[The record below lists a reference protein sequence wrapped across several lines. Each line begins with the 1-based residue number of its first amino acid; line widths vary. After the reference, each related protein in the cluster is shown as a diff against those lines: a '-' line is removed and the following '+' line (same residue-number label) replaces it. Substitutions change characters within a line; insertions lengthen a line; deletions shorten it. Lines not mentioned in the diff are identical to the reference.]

1 MYPLVSSCTSH
12 PSPCDKLI
20 GSNNQWSASSDGK
33 TFDTKNPFNDQS
45 LLSFSH
51 ATKEDVDWAVKA
63 ARKAF
68 QTTWGNNIHATER
81 AACES
86 ILGARYRA
94 DG

>member
-1 MYPLVSSCTSH
+1 MC
-12 PSPCDKLI
+12 
-20 GSNNQWSASSDGK
+20 SNNKWSASSDGK

-51 ATKEDVDWAVKA
+51 ATKEDVDRAVKA

-86 ILGARYRA
+86 ILDVLYKAEG
-94 DG
+94 

>member
-1 MYPLVSSCTSH
+1 MN
-12 PSPCDKLI
+12 
-20 GSNNQWSASSDGK
+20 SNNKWSASSDGK
-33 TFDTKNPFNDQS
+33 TFDTKNPFNDQN
-45 LLSFSH
+45 LLSFAH
-51 ATKEDVDWAVKA
+51 ATQEDVDRAVKA

-86 ILGARYRA
+86 ILFAIYIA

>member
-1 MYPLVSSCTSH
+1 MPH
-12 PSPCDKLI
+12 PSPWAKLT
-20 GSNNQWSASSDGK
+20 GSNNKWSASSDGK

-51 ATKEDVDWAVKA
+51 ATKEDVDRAVKA

-81 AACES
+81 AACEFS
-86 ILGARYRA
+86 LSVRFGA

>member
-1 MYPLVSSCTSH
+1 MPPLLALNT
-12 PSPCDKLI
+12 LI
-20 GSNNQWSASSDGK
+20 ISNNQWSVSSDGK

-51 ATKEDVDWAVKA
+51 ATKEDVDRAVKA

-81 AACES
+81 AACEF
-86 ILGARYRA
+86 ILVIRYGV